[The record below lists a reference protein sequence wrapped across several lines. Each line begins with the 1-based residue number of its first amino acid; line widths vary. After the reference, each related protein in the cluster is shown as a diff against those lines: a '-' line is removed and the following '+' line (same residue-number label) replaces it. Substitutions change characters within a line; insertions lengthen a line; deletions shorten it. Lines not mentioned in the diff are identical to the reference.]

1 MSGTKATALCWV
13 FFFLICLP
21 TAVVLLQHKRRRQR
35 ERDGE
40 KTAVLFIVV
49 PFVFHQRFAG
59 AQGHGEA
66 GVDIPAGEGG
76 VTAPDSS
83 PGFVAGPLWSWRN
96 TCALTLT
103 PTHNS
108 ASQRVA

>member
-13 FFFLICLP
+13 FFFLICLR

-66 GVDIPAGEGG
+66 GVDIPAVSGAKAVSRPRTRRRVSSQDQCGDGG
-76 VTAPDSS
+76 
-83 PGFVAGPLWSWRN
+83 
-96 TCALTLT
+96 
-103 PTHNS
+103 TH
-108 ASQRVA
+108 VH